1 MRIYI
6 IVRKYKLTK
15 KHRLLKVIIVLL
27 LLFGA
32 ILAYYYLRIMPLI
45 TNIVIENT
53 RMKVSKA
60 IDDMTDLQLQ
70 NTKYEDFVIVRYD
83 ENGKITFFQVNSVNV
98 DLFARKVTALIR
110 DEMSLFESNG
120 IKIPIG
126 TVSGIPFLSDLGP
139 ELTLNVLNLGV
150 VDADFSSD
158 FSDAGMNQTVHR
170 LYMKIIVSMKIILPG
185 YSLSFNNSSTVII
198 CESVIVGDVPF
209 GDINA
214 SLGG

>member
-1 MRIYI
+1 MRKCKIF
-6 IVRKYKLTK
+6 K
-15 KHRLLKVIIVLL
+15 KRRLFKAVIVLFL
-27 LLFGA
+27 TLAA
-32 ILAYYYLRIMPLI
+32 ILTYYYLRIAPLI

-70 NTKYEDFVIVRYD
+70 NVNYDDFVITRYD
-83 ENGKITFFQVNSVNV
+83 ENGKISFLQINSVNV

-110 DEMSLFESNG
+110 EEMSLFENIG

-126 TVSGIPFLSDLGP
+126 TVSGIPFLSELGP

-150 VDADFSSD
+150 VDADFSSE
-158 FSDAGMNQTVHR
+158 FSEAGMNQTIHR
-170 LYMKIIVSMKIILPG
+170 LYMRIIVDMKIILPG
-185 YSLSFNNSSTVII
+185 YSLAFDNGSTVII

-209 GDINA
+209 GEIDA
-214 SLGG
+214 TFGC